1 MTPPKKKPIPVRRP
15 GLRRPLYDT
24 TGPDH
29 DQPEKSDQQLGTPGE
44 EPTGTGTQLLYTPE
58 EAAEKLRVRPSWLR
72 RKASTRAIPCR
83 FIGKHLRF
91 ADEDLRHIAGLST
104 PHK

>member
-1 MTPPKKKPIPVRRP
+1 MTGRRP
-15 GLRRPLYDT
+15 GLRRPLYDAT
-24 TGPDH
+24 ESDH
-29 DQPEKSDQQLGTPGE
+29 DQSSEKSDQQPGTPDE
-44 EPTGTGTQLLYTPE
+44 KPTGTGAQLLYTPE

-104 PHK
+104 QHSELR